1 MPRPAT
7 ARVERERGGA
17 IIDDDDRDRGH
28 ARASAEAGG
37 EAAARDGARAMRD
50 AIAVAADE
58 APALPWTTPP
68 TALGSA
74 LCSWCGRDIHAP
86 ALPCSVAPVD
96 GLAEMITSPGM
107 GERCQWELRTR
118 GTVAMMM
125 VGGLDAGRLSGD
137 APRGASWPPE
147 ACIVASRELREQADS
162 AVDETIGTQSVVARF
177 ERARASMSEEMPDD

>member
-1 MPRPAT
+1 MIVDAFEPA
-7 ARVERERGGA
+7 APVN
-17 IIDDDDRDRGH
+17 
-28 ARASAEAGG
+28 
-37 EAAARDGARAMRD
+37 
-50 AIAVAADE
+50 E

-118 GTVAMMM
+118 IASDKPSVA
-125 VGGLDAGRLSGD
+125 
-137 APRGASWPPE
+137 
-147 ACIVASRELREQADS
+147 QS
-162 AVDETIGTQSVVARF
+162 A
-177 ERARASMSEEMPDD
+177 